1 MAYRVMIHPDARK
14 VLDRLPEDRQRKLL
28 KALRRLAEDPFT
40 PRARMDIRKIK
51 GPAGKRDVYRLR
63 VGDYRVLYDID
74 KDTVWVTEIFHR
86 GRGYM

>member
-28 KALRRLAEDPFT
+28 EALRRLAKDPLT
-40 PRARMDIRKIK
+40 PRPRMDIRKIK

-63 VGDYRVLYDID
+63 VGDYRVLYDVD

-86 GRGYM
+86 GRGYP